1 MHYWAKAGG
10 KNLQYLLIIMKER
23 GNCEIVGR
31 VCVHV
36 CEGEREREMGAG
48 QGGVA
53 EDRKNYSKMENLTF

>member
-36 CEGEREREMGAG
+36 CEGEREREMMTACSRRG
-48 QGGVA
+48 
-53 EDRKNYSKMENLTF
+53 